1 MSAGVRACACML
13 ARMRFYACALR
24 FVHAVVFVR
33 GACVRA
39 CLSALL
45 RRRAC
50 LRTHAR
56 TCACPDRGA
65 FSPWCALAHAR
76 MRARACMRAVR
87 LLCPGKGRAGRRLQA
102 GQTQS
107 RRCIARLQRCRNR
120 NPRPPPLPSPFDAR
134 PLGIGDSGDRRV
146 KSPAAQAPSS
156 RRRPDASRSR
166 ARARV
171 TGCARLTA
179 ADSDR
184 PAPTAGLICP
194 TRRRTWIWIMEL
206 LPHLAET

>member
-1 MSAGVRACACML
+1 MRISKSLRACLRVPVRWRVHACACSCLLACLRECVWMSAGVLACACML

-107 RRCIARLQRCRNR
+107 RRCIARLQRCKNR
-120 NPRPPPLPSPFDAR
+120 TPPDR
-134 PLGIGDSGDRRV
+134 WDS
-146 KSPAAQAPSS
+146 ATQATGRSS
-156 RRRPDASRSR
+156 RRR
-166 ARARV
+166 
-171 TGCARLTA
+171 
-179 ADSDR
+179 
-184 PAPTAGLICP
+184 
-194 TRRRTWIWIMEL
+194 RRRRRQGGGLTL
-206 LPHLAET
+206 RGPVPVPG